1 MLHIFFT
8 LLTCQSAKVVEY
20 RFGYNY
26 GEIFRDFSNNGR
38 HAVNGVSHS
47 TTNEDTLATDRGA
60 YFSGSEQTITLPPN
74 TYVTS
79 NIALTTPWT
88 ILVWT
93 LALDFDGYVFTRSK
107 VSSSSDDYFYIR
119 RKGDNNN
126 IRYRIS
132 VSGNDSGSI
141 NAPNESFL
149 SGKI

>member
-1 MLHIFFT
+1 MLHIFLT

-38 HAVNGVSHS
+38 HAVNGVSHTS
-47 TTNEDTLATDRGA
+47 TTEDTLATDRGA
-60 YFSGSEQTITLPPN
+60 YFNQGQQTITLPPN

-79 NIALTTPWT
+79 SITLTTPWT
-88 ILVWT
+88 ILVWV
-93 LALDFDGYVFTRSK
+93 LAADFDGYIFTRSK
-107 VSSSSDDYFYIR
+107 STNSNNDFFYFR
-119 RKGDNNN
+119 RKADNNN
-126 IRYRIS
+126 IRYRVC
-132 VSGNDSGSI
+132 VSGDDSNSI